1 MSVKVITPPATFPV
15 TLAQVR
21 THLRLVPYGDPAI
34 HPDDDYIS
42 TFLIPSATLWVEQ
55 YLDRALVSQTV
66 ELALNEF
73 TERVYLPLG
82 TVQSITSVKALVDGV
97 EETVSTSVYALND
110 YSASAYLYLKLD
122 QEWPETDEVDN
133 AVKIRYVA
141 GYSSVPVLILSAI
154 YLIIGHLYENRQ
166 QNVIGLSVNELP
178 LGVYDL
184 LQPYRINVG
193 V

>member
-1 MSVKVITPPATFPV
+1 MSVKVITPAATFPV
-15 TLAQVR
+15 TLAQAR
-21 THLRLVPYGDPAI
+21 SHLRLVPYGDPAI

-73 TERVYLPLG
+73 ADRVYLPLG
-82 TVQSITSVKALVDGV
+82 TVQSVTSVKALVDSV
-97 EETVSTSVYALND
+97 EETVSTSVYAIND
-110 YSASAYLYLKLD
+110 YSASSYLYLKLD
-122 QEWPETDEVDN
+122 QEWPVTDEVDN

-141 GYSSVPVLILSAI
+141 GYSSVPTLILSAI

-166 QNVIGLSVNELP
+166 QNVIGLTVNELP
-178 LGVYDL
+178 LGVYSL

>member
-1 MSVKVITPPATFPV
+1 MSVKVITPAASFPV
-15 TLAQVR
+15 TLAQAR
-21 THLRLVPYGDPAI
+21 SHLRLVPYGDPAI
-34 HPDDDYIS
+34 HPDDDYIEDI
-42 TFLIPSATLWVEQ
+42 LIPSATLWVEQ

-73 TERVYLPLG
+73 TDRVYLPLG
-82 TVQSITSVKALVDGV
+82 AVQSVTSVKALVDGI

-110 YSASAYLYLKLD
+110 YAASPYLYLKLD
-122 QEWPETDEVDN
+122 QEWPETDAVDN
-133 AVKIRYVA
+133 AIKIRYVA

-166 QNVIGLSVNELP
+166 QNVIGLTVNELP
-178 LGVYDL
+178 LGVYSL